1 MEQLLAIFFST
12 MIINNFVL
20 AKMLGLC
27 PFLGITKKL
36 ETSLGMGMAVTFVI
50 ALSGVISWIIDKLI
64 LYPFDVI
71 YLRTIVYILVIAA
84 LVQLVETVMKKMSPV
99 LYQALGIYL
108 PLITTNCVVLGVVL
122 LILAKGYN
130 FMEMLVYSIGAPIGF
145 TLALIIMAGIRENL
159 ALAKIPKHFQG
170 VPIALITTGIL
181 ALAFLGFS
189 GMIRE

>member
-1 MEQLLAIFFST
+1 MQQLLAIFFST

-50 ALSGVISWIIDKLI
+50 ALAGVISWSIDRLI
-64 LYPFDVI
+64 LYPFSII

-84 LVQLVETVMKKMSPV
+84 LVQLVEMVMKKASPL

-122 LILAKGYN
+122 LILNKGYN
-130 FMEMLVYSIGAPIGF
+130 FMEMLVYSVGAPVGF
-145 TLALIIMAGIRENL
+145 TLALLIMAGIRENL
-159 ALAKIPKHFQG
+159 ALARVPKPFQG